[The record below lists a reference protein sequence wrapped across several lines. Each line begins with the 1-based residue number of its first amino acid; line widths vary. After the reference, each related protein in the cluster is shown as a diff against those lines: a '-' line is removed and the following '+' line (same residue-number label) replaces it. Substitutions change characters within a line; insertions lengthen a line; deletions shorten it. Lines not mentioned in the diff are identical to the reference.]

1 MDIETKKNHFNFSQ
15 DVFWVALSQIIISLF
30 GIITLPALTK
40 TYSASLYGVW
50 SQISITIGLLA
61 PILTLHLGTA
71 TVRYLAGETDI
82 KKISQSFSNMLT
94 PILILIFIVISI
106 SFVMPVSLSNILFNS
121 KEYVNY
127 VYLTF
132 MWAGST
138 ALYLFLISYLRSQG
152 EIKKLSIINVL
163 STLLKATSL
172 VILALLNYSLIT
184 IIISQIII
192 DFIFIMILYSLII
205 KKIGFSFPNLLNLK
219 KFLSLS
225 VPDIPS
231 GIIMWILN
239 SLDRFF
245 IINYLSLS
253 QAAVYSA
260 SYNIGNLL
268 TLFFSPISFVLF
280 PLLSKLWVNGKIKDI
295 SLYLE
300 YSLKI
305 FLLLSIP
312 AATGLYLL
320 ANPLLTT
327 LTTSEYAVGGTLTF
341 FIALGTIFLGV
352 YQINIYIIYLE
363 KKTKWIPLI
372 TLISALVN
380 IVLNIFLIQMV
391 GLIGAA
397 IATVVSYMI
406 LALIVIIWVQRSL
419 SYNFDLKF
427 LFKIM
432 CATFIMAIC
441 LKFINITGPIEIIA
455 DIIIGALIYVFC
467 LLIFK
472 TLSKT
477 EKRLIS
483 EILGHFLPI

>member
-1 MDIETKKNHFNFSQ
+1 MDIETKKKSFNFSQ

-30 GIITLPALTK
+30 GIVTLTALTK

-50 SQISITIGLLA
+50 SQISITISLLT

-71 TVRYLAGETDI
+71 TVRYLAGENNT
-82 KKISQSFSNMLT
+82 KKISQAFSNMLI
-94 PILILIFIVISI
+94 PILILILMFISV
-106 SFVMPVSLSNILFNS
+106 SFVMPAYLSNILFNS
-121 KEYVNY
+121 EEYVNY

-132 MWAGST
+132 IWAGSS

-152 EIKKLSIINVL
+152 KIKNISIINVL
-163 STLLKATSL
+163 STLLKVVSL
-172 VILALLNYSLIT
+172 VILALLNYSLVT

-192 DFIFIMILYSLII
+192 DFIFIIYLYCSII
-205 KKIGFSFPNLLNLK
+205 KKIGFSFPNLFNLR

-225 VPDIPS
+225 IPDIPS

-245 IINYLSLS
+245 IITYLSLS
-253 QAAVYSA
+253 QAAIYSA
-260 SYNIGNLL
+260 SYNIGSLL
-268 TLFFSPISFVLF
+268 TLFYSPISFVLF
-280 PLLSKLWVNGKIKDI
+280 PLISKFWVNGKIKEI

-312 AATGLYLL
+312 AAAGLYLL

-372 TLISALVN
+372 TLASALVN
-380 IVLNIFLIQMV
+380 ILLNIFLIQRI
-391 GLIGAA
+391 GIIGAA
-397 IATVVSYMI
+397 ISTVVSYMI
-406 LALIVIIWVQRSL
+406 LASIVIIWVQRSL
-419 SYNFDLKF
+419 RYNFDLKY
-427 LFKIM
+427 LFKII
-432 CATFIMAIC
+432 CATFIMTIC
-441 LKFINITGPIEIIA
+441 LKFVNITGTVEIIV
-455 DIIIGALIYVFC
+455 DIVLGALIYLFC
-467 LLIFK
+467 ILIFK

-477 EKRLIS
+477 EKKLIS
-483 EILGHFLPI
+483 EILEHFLPI